1 MQSLIESEGTSK
13 TGQPQLSPARFF
25 AIEPKYFNEE
35 QG

>member
-1 MQSLIESEGTSK
+1 MQSLTEGGGTSK
-13 TGQPQLSPARFF
+13 TRQPQLSPARFF